1 MINVNM
7 DFETADEITRQNIL
21 TVLESKLK
29 DYCESKSKN
38 PNVAHWVEHDDI
50 SIINAL
56 EKVYNYFCK
65 PDEKICIQMK
75 TDYTPEVRT
84 YSFEIIK
91 KGN

>member
-1 MINVNM
+1 MINVNI
-7 DFETADEITRQNIL
+7 DFETADEITKQNIL
-21 TVLESKLK
+21 KVLESKLK
-29 DYCESKSKN
+29 DYCELKTKFQYYDSWAS
-38 PNVAHWVEHDDI
+38 HDDI

-84 YSFEIIK
+84 YSFDIIK